1 MMRLTVATIS
11 AVVIYIIALVVDAIE
26 AGIP

>member
-26 AGIP
+26 AAIP

>member
-1 MMRLTVATIS
+1 MMRLTFATIS

-26 AGIP
+26 AAIP